1 MDKIAQPGNKN
12 KPVIGITIGDLN
24 GIGAEI
30 IIKALSDNRLLKMVT
45 PVVYG
50 STKVLSYYR
59 KIMGLEPFN
68 HHPVNNNFDVHTKK
82 INVKNCWQE
91 TVELNPG
98 QVTAEGGKYALMAL
112 EAAANDLK
120 EGKIQALVTAPINK
134 KNIQSESFNFIGH
147 TEYLTSKFNTEDQDS
162 LMLLVSDQLRIGVV
176 TSHIPLGDVRQNLT
190 EKTVVSKISLLNK
203 SLKKDFGIV
212 KPRIAVLG
220 LNPHAG
226 EDGLLGKEEEEIIAP
241 AISECKNK
249 GNLIFGPFPADGFFG
264 KMEHKKY
271 DGVMAMYHDQGLI
284 PFKTLAFDEGVNYTA
299 GLPVVRTSP
308 DHGTAYSI
316 AGKNKANEDSMLH
329 ALFLAID
336 ITKKREE
343 AASTTNS

>member
-1 MDKIAQPGNKN
+1 MDKTAPIVNKN

-30 IIKALSDNRLLKMVT
+30 IVKALADNRLLKMVT

-59 KIMGLEPFN
+59 KIMGLAPFN
-68 HHPVNNNFDVHTKK
+68 HHPVNNSFDVHTKK

-91 TVELNPG
+91 TVELKPG
-98 QVTAEGGKYALMAL
+98 QVTPEGGKYAYIAL
-112 EAAANDLK
+112 ESATNDLK

-134 KNIQSESFNFIGH
+134 KNIQSKDFNFVGH
-147 TEYLTSKFNTEDQDS
+147 TEYLTNKFNAENQDS
-162 LMLLVSDQLRIGVV
+162 LMLLVSDELRIGVV
-176 TSHIPLGDVRQNLT
+176 TSHIPLGEVKQQLT
-190 EKTVVSKISLLNK
+190 KEKIIGKITLLHK

-212 KPRIAVLG
+212 KPKIAVLG

-226 EDGLLGKEEEEIIAP
+226 EEGLLGSEEVEIIAP
-241 AISECKNK
+241 AINECRKK
-249 GNLIFGPFPADGFFG
+249 GNLVFGPFPADGFFG

-271 DGVMAMYHDQGLI
+271 DAVLAMYHDQGLI
-284 PFKTLAFDEGVNYTA
+284 PFKTLAFDEGVNFTA

-308 DHGTAYSI
+308 DHGTAYGI
-316 AGKNKANEDSMLH
+316 AGKNKASEISMLH
-329 ALFLAID
+329 ALFLALD
-336 ITKKREE
+336 ITKKRLET
-343 AASTTNS
+343 APIAN

>member
-1 MDKIAQPGNKN
+1 MDKTAQTVNKN

-30 IIKALSDNRLLKMVT
+30 IIKSLADNRLLKMVT

-68 HHPVNNNFDVHTKK
+68 HHPVNNNFDIHTKK

-91 TVELNPG
+91 TVELKPG
-98 QVTAEGGKYALMAL
+98 QVTSEGGKYAYLAL
-112 EAAANDLK
+112 EAATNDLK

-134 KNIQSESFNFIGH
+134 KNIQSESFNFVGH
-147 TEYLTSKFNTEDQDS
+147 TEYLTSKFNTDNEDS

-176 TSHIPLGDVRQNLT
+176 TSHIPLGDVKKNLT
-190 EKTVVSKISLLNK
+190 KEVVDSKINLLHK
-203 SLKKDFGIV
+203 SLKKDFGIS
-212 KPRIAVLG
+212 KPKIAVLG

-226 EDGLLGKEEEEIIAP
+226 EDGLLGGEEGEIITP
-241 AISECKNK
+241 AINACKKK
-249 GNLIFGPFPADGFFG
+249 GSLVFGPFPADGFFG

-271 DGVMAMYHDQGLI
+271 DAVMAMYHDQGLI

-316 AGKNKANEDSMLH
+316 AGKNKASEDSMLH
-329 ALFLAID
+329 ALFLALD
-336 ITKKREE
+336 ITKKRMEG
-343 AASTTNS
+343 AATVN